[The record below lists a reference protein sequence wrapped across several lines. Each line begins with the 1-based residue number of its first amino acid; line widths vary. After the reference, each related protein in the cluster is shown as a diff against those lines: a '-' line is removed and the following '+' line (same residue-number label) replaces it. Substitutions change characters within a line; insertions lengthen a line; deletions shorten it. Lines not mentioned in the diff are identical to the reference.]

1 MVENSLC
8 FVTEVSLVCK
18 NGAAIYY
25 MLNRASPNIIVLLNS
40 LMENRQ
46 LVDIHSVNQEV
57 IRASVTLIYF
67 IVRYNY
73 VKFLE
78 QEFRFLVGRV
88 KVSMLEGLTH
98 S

>member
-1 MVENSLC
+1 
-8 FVTEVSLVCK
+8 
-18 NGAAIYY
+18 